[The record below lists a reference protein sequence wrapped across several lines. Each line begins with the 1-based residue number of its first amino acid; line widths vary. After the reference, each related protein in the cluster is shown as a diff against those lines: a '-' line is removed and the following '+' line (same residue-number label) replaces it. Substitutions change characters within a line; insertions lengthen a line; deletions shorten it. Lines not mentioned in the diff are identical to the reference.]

1 MLAYKKSKSQRKPA
15 TMFARVDLR
24 KRDPRRVYRTIRRA
38 LGGMRYRSDLR
49 EVSVTVNV
57 MMYSFYCSLSVLYMY
72 SWLFVELVY

>member
-57 MMYSFYCSLSVLYMY
+57 MMYSFYC
-72 SWLFVELVY
+72 FPFICLVYV